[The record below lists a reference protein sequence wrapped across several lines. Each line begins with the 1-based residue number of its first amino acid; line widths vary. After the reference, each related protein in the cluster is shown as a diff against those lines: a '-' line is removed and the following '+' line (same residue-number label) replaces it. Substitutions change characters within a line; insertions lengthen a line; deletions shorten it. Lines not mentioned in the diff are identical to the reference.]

1 VPEARPE
8 PGRRESPPFSRET
21 LHFVQG
27 DVFSDGIQSRA
38 ATGALLLLHKIGY
51 TFPRLIETMTT
62 QIRNFCIIAHVD
74 HGKST
79 LADRL
84 LQLTGTI
91 SDREMTEQVL
101 DTMDLER
108 EKGVTIKASAVRM
121 NYKASDG
128 VEYELNLIDTPGHV
142 DFGYEVSR
150 ALYACEGAVLVVDA
164 TQGIEAQTLANLY
177 SAIEANLEIIPVIN
191 KTDLPS
197 ARPDEVAED
206 VGSLLGVEPESVI
219 QISAKAG
226 LNVESVLEAIVEK
239 VPPPADKNEAPLR
252 ALIFDSHYDS
262 YKGVI
267 AYIRVIEGEIKA
279 GETLRMMATRVDM
292 KPVEIG
298 IFSPVMKPV
307 KSLSAGEVG
316 YIATGLKTV
325 HECRVGDTVTHPA
338 GAAATEPLPGYRH
351 PKPMVFAGIYPVDA
365 DDYSDLREALDKLQL
380 NDASLV
386 FQPETSQALGF
397 GFRAGFLGLFH
408 MEIIQE
414 RIEREYEM
422 NVLFT
427 APSVEYE
434 VLLIDN
440 STLLI
445 DSPAEL
451 PDESKIVEIREPW
464 MNIEIITPTDYYGPI
479 MELVTRRRG
488 EFKGPEYPAPH
499 RVQLNYT
506 IPLSELIV
514 GFFDE
519 LKSRTK
525 GYASLDY
532 QFAEYRP
539 DKLQKL
545 EILVNGEPVDSLAS
559 IVHEK
564 DAYHR
569 GQRFITKLKSIIPR
583 QLFDVAI
590 QASSGGRV
598 ISRANVKATRKDVL
612 AKCYGGD
619 ITRKKKLLEKQKKGK
634 KRLKM
639 VGNVEIPQDAFMAV
653 LKLDE
658 E

>member
-1 VPEARPE
+1 
-8 PGRRESPPFSRET
+8 
-21 LHFVQG
+21 
-27 DVFSDGIQSRA
+27 
-38 ATGALLLLHKIGY
+38 
-51 TFPRLIETMTT
+51 MTDH
-62 QIRNFCIIAHVD
+62 IRNFCIIAHVD

-91 SDREMTEQVL
+91 SERDMSAQVL
-101 DTMDLER
+101 DSMDLER

-121 NYKASDG
+121 YYTAKDSNK
-128 VEYELNLIDTPGHV
+128 YEINLIDTPGHV

-150 ALYACEGAVLVVDA
+150 ALKACEGAVLVVDA

-177 SAIEANLEIIPVIN
+177 QALEADLEIVPVIN
-191 KTDLPS
+191 KIDLPS

-206 VGSLLGVEPESVI
+206 ISSLIGVPAESVI
-219 QISAKAG
+219 RISAKDG
-226 LNVESVLEAIVEK
+226 LNVEQVLEAIVQR
-239 VPPPADKNEAPLR
+239 VSPPKDADSVPLR

-267 AYIRVIEGEIKA
+267 AYVRVIEGSLKS
-279 GETLRMMATRVDM
+279 TDVLRMFATRVDM
-292 KPVEIG
+292 RPVEIG
-298 IFSPVMKPV
+298 IFAPGMKPV
-307 KSLSAGEVG
+307 QSLGSGEVG
-316 YIATGLKTV
+316 YIATGFKTV
-325 HECRVGDTVTHPA
+325 HECRVGDTITRAAEPA
-338 GAAATEPLPGYRH
+338 SEPLPGYRH
-351 PKPMVFAGIYPVDA
+351 PKPMVFAGIYPVEA
-365 DDYSDLREALDKLQL
+365 DDYTDLRESLEKLQL
-380 NDASLV
+380 NDASLT
-386 FQPETSQALGF
+386 FAPETSQALGF

-414 RIEREYEM
+414 RIEREYLLD
-422 NVLFT
+422 VLFT

-434 VLLIDN
+434 VA
-440 STLLI
+440 TLTGEI
-445 DSPAEL
+445 ITVDSPAEL
-451 PDESKIVEIREPW
+451 PDPGTIAEIREPW

-479 MELVTRRRG
+479 MDLVTKRRG
-488 EFKGPEYPAPH
+488 VFKQQEYPAPH
-499 RVQLNYT
+499 RVQLDFE
-506 IPLSELIV
+506 IPLSEIIID
-514 GFFDE
+514 FFDQ

-532 QFAEYRP
+532 QFLEYRA

-545 EILVNGEPVDSLAS
+545 EILVNGDPVDALAA
-559 IVHEK
+559 IVHER
-564 DAYHR
+564 DAYHK
-569 GQRFITKLKSIIPR
+569 GQRLITKLKELIPR
-583 QLFDVAI
+583 QLYDVAI
-590 QASSGGRV
+590 QAASGGRI

-619 ITRKKKLLEKQKKGK
+619 ISRKKKLLEKQKRGK

>member
-1 VPEARPE
+1 
-8 PGRRESPPFSRET
+8 
-21 LHFVQG
+21 
-27 DVFSDGIQSRA
+27 
-38 ATGALLLLHKIGY
+38 
-51 TFPRLIETMTT
+51 MTDH
-62 QIRNFCIIAHVD
+62 IRNFCIIAHVD

-91 SDREMTEQVL
+91 SERDMSAQML

-121 NYKASDG
+121 YYTAKDNQK
-128 VEYELNLIDTPGHV
+128 YEINLIDTPGHV

-150 ALYACEGAVLVVDA
+150 ALKACEGAVLVVDA

-177 SAIEANLEIIPVIN
+177 QALDADLTIIPVIN
-191 KTDLPS
+191 KIDLPS

-206 VGSLLGVEPESVI
+206 VGALLGIDPTDVL
-219 QISAKAG
+219 QISAKEG
-226 LNVESVLEAIVEK
+226 INVDQILESIVTR
-239 VPPPADKNEAPLR
+239 VPPPKDADDAPLR

-267 AYIRVIEGEIKA
+267 AYVRVIEGSFKHNDV
-279 GETLRMMATRVDM
+279 LRMFATKVDM

-298 IFSPVMKPV
+298 IFSPSMKPV
-307 KSLSAGEVG
+307 QALGSGEVG
-316 YIATGLKTV
+316 YIATGFKTV
-325 HECRVGDTVTHPA
+325 HECRVGDTITRASLPA
-338 GAAATEPLPGYRH
+338 TDPLPGYRT
-351 PKPMVFAGIYPVDA
+351 PKPMVFAGIYPVEA
-365 DDYSDLREALDKLQL
+365 DDYPELRESLEKLQL
-380 NDASLV
+380 NDASLTY
-386 FQPETSQALGF
+386 QPETSQALGF

-414 RIEREYEM
+414 RIEREYDLD
-422 NVLFT
+422 VLFT

-434 VLLIDN
+434 VLMIGDEV
-440 STLLI
+440 I
-445 DSPAEL
+445 AVDSPAEL

-464 MNIEIITPTDYYGPI
+464 MTIEIITPTDYYGPI
-479 MELVTRRRG
+479 MDLVTKKRG
-488 EFKGPEYPAPH
+488 IFKKQEYPAPH
-499 RVQLNYT
+499 RVQLDFE
-506 IPLSELIV
+506 IPLSEIII

-532 QFAEYRP
+532 QFLEYRV
-539 DKLQKL
+539 DELQKL
-545 EILVNGEPVDSLAS
+545 EILVNGEPLDALAA
-559 IVHEK
+559 IVHKK
-564 DAYHR
+564 DAFYK
-569 GQRFITKLKSIIPR
+569 GQRLITKLKDLIPR
-583 QLFDVAI
+583 QLYDVAV
-590 QASSGGRV
+590 QAASGGRV